1 MEETNAT
8 VAKSDVAKK
17 FINTP
22 DNAVAGELILF
33 VNEETAEAWAS
44 AEDATRAGLKTSEI
58 VAAEMGVET
67 IKPVFNMAINGDEKR
82 AQNLHRWF
90 YATFD
95 KSADIEAVG
104 QKFAEL
110 AGVKRV
116 QYSTAIKRPNVKVQP
131 LEEQFLTR
139 AESDMPFNDPML
151 ELQWHYNNEGL

>member
-1 MEETNAT
+1 MNKVKFSLFALVALFAVACVQDPTMEETNAT

-22 DNAVAGELILF
+22 DNAVGGELILF

-58 VAAEMGVET
+58 VAAEIGVET

-95 KSADIEAVG
+95 K
-104 QKFAEL
+104 
-110 AGVKRV
+110 
-116 QYSTAIKRPNVKVQP
+116 
-131 LEEQFLTR
+131 
-139 AESDMPFNDPML
+139 
-151 ELQWHYNNEGL
+151 